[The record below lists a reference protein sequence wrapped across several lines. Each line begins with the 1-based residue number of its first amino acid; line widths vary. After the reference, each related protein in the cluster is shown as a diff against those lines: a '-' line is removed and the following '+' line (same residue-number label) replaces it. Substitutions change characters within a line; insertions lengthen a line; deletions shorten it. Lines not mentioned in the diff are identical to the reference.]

1 MILNDPSYT
10 YFIFLD
16 GYVERGRYIP
26 QKGHKNVFQIVF
38 NLGFQTP
45 YLLPTPLRPSHHL

>member
-1 MILNDPSYT
+1 MILNDPSYM

-16 GYVERGRYIP
+16 GYVERGWYIL